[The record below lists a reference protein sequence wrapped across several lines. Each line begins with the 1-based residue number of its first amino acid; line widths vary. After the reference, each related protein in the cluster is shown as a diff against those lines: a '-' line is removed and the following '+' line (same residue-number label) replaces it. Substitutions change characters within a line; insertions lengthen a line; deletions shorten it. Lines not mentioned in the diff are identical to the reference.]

1 MCEEAARLLGLYT
14 SALSAFHR
22 AQTTV
27 VPEGKQKSGGGELA
41 WASRVKEAAHRNLL
55 RARRGYWEHV
65 REHGCRETKG
75 RQAVTPP
82 ASRSG
87 VDTLWNGL
95 RQAKD
100 QLDLAFD
107 GLTDAREVHASSLSG
122 TADGHYLYQRALEI
136 QEFAASE
143 YLRKLADFKAAIA
156 PAQGFDNP
164 GHDSAA
170 GDSGQ
175 ERRGVELLTEREMQV
190 LRLIASGKSGRE
202 IAELLGIAF
211 KTVSVHRQKIYLK
224 LEVHKTADLV
234 RIAMRTGL
242 IDT

>member
-27 VPEGKQKSGGGELA
+27 PDGKLKTGDGELA
-41 WASRVKEAAHRNLL
+41 WAIRVKESAHRNLL
-55 RARRGYWEHV
+55 RGRRDYWEHV

-75 RQAVTPP
+75 RPAVKPP
-82 ASRSG
+82 APRSG

-107 GLTDAREVHASSLSG
+107 GLNDAREVHASSLSG

-136 QEFAASE
+136 QEFAALE
-143 YLRKLADFKAAIA
+143 YLRKLADFKAAVP
-156 PAQGFDNP
+156 PAQSFDNHRNGSP
-164 GHDSAA
+164 A

-175 ERRGVELLTEREMQV
+175 ERRGVELLTEREIQV

-211 KTVSVHRQKIYLK
+211 KTVSVHRYKIYSK
-224 LEVHKTADLV
+224 LEVHKTADMV
-234 RIAMRTGL
+234 RIAIRTGL